1 MKYKI
6 EYRGHGVRFTPVY
19 ATTIK
24 GAVMV
29 ARKKG
34 WRTYDPSDPLNH
46 CDMRPNQA
54 WIFERSG
61 ESWERVGIVTEHGIE
76 ADDSQYRTSHKRAIA
91 AKDAAT
97 RVIESNYATMAA
109 LNAISNNEYA
119 KACEL

>member
-6 EYRGHGVRFTPVY
+6 EYRGHGVKFAPLY

-24 GAVMV
+24 GAVQV

-34 WRTYDPSDPLNH
+34 WRMYDPYDPLNH

-54 WIFERSG
+54 WIYERSG
-61 ESWERVGIVTEHGIE
+61 ELWERVAIITERGIE
-76 ADDSQYRTSHKRAIA
+76 ADDNQDRRSHKQAIA
-91 AKDAAT
+91 AQEAAT

-109 LNAISNNEYA
+109 LNSMRRWP
-119 KACEL
+119 L